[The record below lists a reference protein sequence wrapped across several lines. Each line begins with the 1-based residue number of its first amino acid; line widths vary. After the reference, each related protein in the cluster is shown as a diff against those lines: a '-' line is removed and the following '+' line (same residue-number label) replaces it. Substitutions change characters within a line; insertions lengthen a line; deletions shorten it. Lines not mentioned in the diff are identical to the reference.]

1 MLELQVT
8 LISTC
13 SIKYV
18 YTHLEVLISEL
29 GTINALAPSP
39 IVVGEV
45 SSLAHELGDDPVE
58 GGALVPEARL
68 PGAQLPE
75 VLCGLRHHV
84 TPQLHRDPAQLLA
97 PGAQVK
103 VDPGELGLGRE
114 LTHSEG

>member
-1 MLELQVT
+1 MIRQILKDGKTYSVPQLE
-8 LISTC
+8 IF
-13 SIKYV
+13 I
-18 YTHLEVLISEL
+18 LEF
-29 GTINALAPSP
+29 GPINAFATSP
-39 IVVGEV
+39 VVVGEV

-58 GGALVPEARL
+58 GGALVSEARL